1 MMNSYQIG
9 KRTLLEIER
18 SQTRPSLLLHACCAP
33 CSTFPLKLLHRYFDI
48 TIFFNNSNI
57 YPSNEYF
64 RRLEELKKYI
74 SIFEQENNCSIP
86 LIETPYKGEEYEKY
100 ISIRKDDPEKGPR
113 CNLCFVTRLKEAYQY
128 ASDNGFNYF
137 TTVMTISRQKDEQA
151 LNKIGT
157 VLQEFYPNTKFLV
170 HNFKKKGGQEERDAL
185 VRKYNLYSQTYCGCK
200 FSINENNK

>member
-33 CSTFPLKLLHRYFDI
+33 CSTFPLKLLHQYFDI

-57 YPSNEYF
+57 YPSDEYF
-64 RRLEELKKYI
+64 RRLDELKKYI
-74 SIFEQENNCSIP
+74 LIFERENNCSIP
-86 LIETPYKGEEYEKY
+86 LIETPYIGEEYEKY

-113 CNLCFVTRLKEAYQY
+113 CKLCFVTRLKEAYQY
-128 ASDNGFNYF
+128 AHDNKFDYF

-185 VRKYNLYSQTYCGCK
+185 VRKYNLYNQTYCGCK